1 MKTLPFLESILT
13 VPRPAD
19 LNRARLGIE
28 RWTELAERSDD
39 SDTRAF
45 AAHLIET
52 HAGRA
57 LIEALAGNSP
67 FLFETALAHPAALH
81 FLLENGPDRAFAD
94 ILARLASDTVADA
107 VAIDDSESESRGLS
121 RTLRMV
127 KAQASLVIAI
137 ADICGAW
144 PVETITGALS
154 TLADRAIALSV
165 SHLLKIG
172 AARGEIEL
180 ADPADPA
187 FESGFIVLGLGKLG
201 GQDLNYSSDVDLFL
215 LFDDEKVRYRG
226 RRSAQEFFVR
236 LSHALVA
243 LLQERT
249 EHGYVFRTDLRLR
262 PDPGAT
268 PPVVSV
274 LAAETYYESM
284 GQNWERAALIK
295 ARSVAGDIKAG
306 DAFIKQLRPFLWRKN
321 LDFAAIRDIHSIKR
335 QINAHHGGAV
345 IRVGGHNVKLGR
357 GGIREI
363 EFFVQT
369 QQLIWGG
376 HDVRLRSPHT
386 LDALRAL
393 VFAGL
398 VNENVG
404 DEMAAAYR
412 FLRRVEHR
420 LQMIDDRQTHT
431 LPDTAEGLRHV
442 ALFLGYPDTT
452 AFAEE
457 LTLHLT
463 RVERHYAALFEGS
476 SPLGAADG
484 NLVFTG
490 TEDDPET
497 LKTLAKLGFKDGG
510 SVAAVVRGWH
520 HGRYR
525 ATRSERAREILTEL
539 MPALLAAL
547 GRTAN
552 PNIAFH
558 NFDEFLKRLPAGVQ
572 LFSLL
577 HANPAMPVK
586 VGLLD
591 LVAEIMGNA
600 PRLASYLSSNPALL
614 DGVLVGSFFDPPP
627 SAAEMTAEFDQRL
640 QQANDFEDILEIA
653 RRFANDLRFRVGVQM
668 LKGMIEIDAAG
679 CALTDC
685 AETMVRRLFQ
695 EITSQFARTHGRV
708 PGGGFAVIALGKL
721 GGREL
726 TERSDLDFV
735 FVYDADPLAERS
747 DGPKPLAIPDYYA
760 RLSQRLISALS
771 VPTSEGTLFAVDM
784 RLRPSGGAGPVA
796 SSLAAFVRYYRDQ
809 AWTWEFMALTR
820 ARVIAGDPD
829 LGNRVTAAIA
839 ETIGRSRDSRALA
852 ADVADMRR
860 RVHETH
866 PGNSP
871 WAVKYGVGG
880 LVDIEFIAQYL
891 ILANAARHPDVVS
904 STTDIAY
911 QRLAAVKAIASD
923 AASTLRD
930 AGRLWRT
937 IQGLLRLTV
946 EGPFDETKASDG
958 LKAVLAEAT
967 GAKDFT
973 ALMATMEKTAKQ
985 VTHLYRALIERPAAE
1000 ATLPG
1005 AAQSP
1010 QKQGLPQTSPQP
1022 SQGERPMILQPGD
1035 LAPDFSMPTAD
1046 GGTISLRDLR
1056 GRKTVLYFYPKDDTP
1071 GCTREA
1077 CAFRDNLPDFAKLN
1091 AEIVGVSRDD
1101 GDSHRAFRDKYGL
1114 NFILASDTDG
1124 SVVNDYGVWKEKNN
1138 YGKVYWGIERSTYL
1152 IDENGKI
1159 EKIWLRVQVDG
1170 HADQIMAALRG
1181 EPEPKPAA
1189 APAPAP
1195 APATAKPAVKAKPK
1209 AKKAVKKAPAKKAKT
1224 AKSAAKKPAK
1234 KTKKVAKKK
1243 APAKKAKKTTKKS
1256 KKKAAKKKKS

>member
-1 MKTLPFLESILT
+1 MKTLPFLESIAA
-13 VPRPAD
+13 VPHPAD
-19 LNRARLGIE
+19 LDRARLGIE
-28 RWTELAERSDD
+28 RWNELAEHSDD

-45 AAHLIET
+45 AAHLLSLPL
-52 HAGRA
+52 GRA
-57 LIEALAGNSP
+57 LIETLAGNSP
-67 FLFETALAHPAALH
+67 FLSETALAHPAALQ
-81 FLLENGPDRAFAD
+81 FLLENGPDRAFPD
-94 ILARLASDTVADA
+94 ILARLAGDA
-107 VAIDDSESESRGLS
+107 VANAVTIEDSESELHALS

-127 KAQASLVIAI
+127 KAQASLVVAI
-137 ADICGAW
+137 ADISGAW
-144 PVETITGALS
+144 PVETVTSALS

-165 SHLLKIG
+165 SHLLKTA
-172 AARGEIEL
+172 AARHEIEL
-180 ADPADPA
+180 ADPTDPA
-187 FESGFIVLGLGKLG
+187 FDSGFIVLGLGKLG

-215 LFDDEKVRYRG
+215 LFDEEKVRYRG

-295 ARSVAGDIKAG
+295 ARPVAGDIKAG
-306 DAFIKQLRPFLWRKN
+306 DAFIKELRPFLWRKN
-321 LDFAAIRDIHSIKR
+321 LDFAAIRDIHAIKR
-335 QINAHHGGAV
+335 QINAHHGGAE
-345 IRVGGHNVKLGR
+345 IRVAGHNVKLGR

-376 HDVRLRSPHT
+376 HDVRLRSPRT

-398 VNENVG
+398 VNEDVG

-412 FLRRVEHR
+412 YLRRVEHR
-420 LQMIDDRQTHT
+420 LQMIEDRQTHT
-431 LPDTAEGLRHV
+431 LPESADELRHV
-442 ALFLGYPDTT
+442 ALFLGYPDTQT
-452 AFAEE
+452 FAEE
-457 LTLHLT
+457 LTGHLT

-476 SPLGAADG
+476 SPLGTDEG

-497 LKTLAKLGFKDGG
+497 LKTLAKLGFKDG
-510 SVAAVVRGWH
+510 SAVSAVVRGWH

-525 ATRSERAREILTEL
+525 ATRSARAREILTEL

-552 PNIAFH
+552 PDIAFH

-577 HANPAMPVK
+577 HANPAFPAK
-586 VGLLD
+586 AGLLD

-600 PRLASYLSSNPALL
+600 PRLASYLSANPSLL
-614 DGVLVGSFFDPPP
+614 DGVLIGSFLEPPP
-627 SAAEMTAEFDQRL
+627 SADEMAVDFDQRL
-640 QQANDFEDILEIA
+640 EQANDFEDILEIA

-668 LKGMIEIDAAG
+668 LKRLIDIDGAG
-679 CALTDC
+679 RALSDC
-685 AETMVRRLFQ
+685 AETMVRRLLR
-695 EITSQFARTHGRV
+695 EIIGTFEQTHGRIT
-708 PGGGFAVIALGKL
+708 GGGFTVLALGKL

-735 FVYDADPLAERS
+735 FVYDADPATERS
-747 DGPKPLAIPDYYA
+747 DGTKPLAVADYYA
-760 RLSQRLISALS
+760 RLSQRLISALT
-771 VPTSEGTLFAVDM
+771 VQTSEGTLFAVDM

-796 SSLAAFVRYYRDQ
+796 SSLPAFVRYYRDH

-820 ARVIAGDPD
+820 ARVIAGDPE
-829 LGNRVTAAIA
+829 LGNRVTTMITEAV
-839 ETIGRSRDSRALA
+839 GRSRDPRALA

-860 RVHETH
+860 RVHDAH
-866 PGNSP
+866 PGDSL
-871 WAVKYGVGG
+871 WAIKYGTGG

-891 ILANAARHPDVVS
+891 ILANAAKHPDVAS
-904 STTDIAY
+904 GTTDVAY
-911 QRLAAVKAIASD
+911 QRLAAMGAIKSD
-923 AASTLRD
+923 AASALRD

-946 EGPFDETKASDG
+946 EGPFDETEASAG
-958 LKAVLAEAT
+958 LKAILADAA
-967 GAKDFT
+967 GAKDFA
-973 ALMATMEKTAKQ
+973 ALKATMEKTATE
-985 VTHLYRALIERPAAE
+985 VARLYHALIEQPAAE
-1000 ATLPG
+1000 AVLPG
-1005 AAQSP
+1005 ADKSQE
-1010 QKQGLPQTSPQP
+1010 KQGLPQTSPQP
-1022 SQGERPMILQPGD
+1022 SQGERHMILQPGD
-1035 LAPDFSMPTAD
+1035 LAPDFQMPTAD

-1077 CAFRDNLPDFAKLN
+1077 CSFRDNLPDFSKLN

-1101 GDSHRAFRDKYGL
+1101 GDSHRKFRDKYAL
-1114 NFILASDTDG
+1114 NFILATDTDG

-1138 YGKVYWGIERSTYL
+1138 YGKVYWGIERTTYL

-1159 EKIWLRVQVDG
+1159 ERIWPRVQVDG
-1170 HADQIMAALRG
+1170 HSEQIMAALKG
-1181 EPEPKPAA
+1181 EPDPKPVAAA

-1195 APATAKPAVKAKPK
+1195 AAAKPVAKAAPKAK
-1209 AKKAVKKAPAKKAKT
+1209 AKKAAKKAPARKAK
-1224 AKSAAKKPAK
+1224 AAKKPAK

-1243 APAKKAKKTTKKS
+1243 APVKKTKKVAKKA

>member
-1 MKTLPFLESILT
+1 MKTLPFLESITT
-13 VPRPAD
+13 VPQPAD
-19 LNRARLGIE
+19 LDRAWLGIE
-28 RWTELAERSDD
+28 RWSELAHRSGDQ
-39 SDTRAF
+39 DTRAF
-45 AAHLIET
+45 ATDLLT
-52 HAGRA
+52 LRQGRA
-57 LIEALAGNSP
+57 LIEMLAGNSP
-67 FLFETALAHPAALH
+67 FLFETALAHPVALH
-81 FLLENGPDRAFAD
+81 FLLENGPDRTFPD
-94 ILARLASDTVADA
+94 ILARLAGDTVANA
-107 VAIDDSESESRGLS
+107 VIVEESESESLALS

-127 KAQASLVIAI
+127 KAQASLVVAI

-144 PVETITGALS
+144 PVETVTGALS

-165 SHLLKIG
+165 SHLLKTA
-172 AARGEIEL
+172 AARGEIDL
-180 ADPADPA
+180 ADPTDPA
-187 FESGFIVLGLGKLG
+187 YDSGFIVLGLGKLG

-215 LFDDEKVRYRG
+215 LFDEEKVRYRG

-295 ARSVAGDIKAG
+295 ARPVAGDIKAG
-306 DAFIKQLRPFLWRKN
+306 DAFVKGLRPFLWRKN
-321 LDFAAIRDIHSIKR
+321 LDFAAIRDIHAIKR
-335 QINAHHGGAV
+335 QINAHHGGAE
-345 IRVGGHNVKLGR
+345 IRVAGHNVKLGR

-376 HDVRLRSPHT
+376 HDVRLRSPRT

-398 VNENVG
+398 VNEDVG
-404 DEMAAAYR
+404 DEMTAAYR
-412 FLRRVEHR
+412 YLRRVEHR

-431 LPDTAEGLRHV
+431 LPEDAQELHHV
-442 ALFLGYPDTT
+442 ALFLGYPDTP

-457 LTLHLT
+457 LTDHLT
-463 RVERHYAALFEGS
+463 RVERHYAALFEDS
-476 SPLGAADG
+476 SPLGTAEG

-497 LKTLAKLGFKDGG
+497 LKTLAKLGFKDGRA
-510 SVAAVVRGWH
+510 VAAVVRGWH

-525 ATRSERAREILTEL
+525 ATRSGRAREILTEL

-552 PNIAFH
+552 PDIAFH

-577 HANPAMPVK
+577 HANPAFPAK
-586 VGLLD
+586 AGLLD

-600 PRLASYLSSNPALL
+600 PRLASYLSANPSLL
-614 DGVLVGSFFDPPP
+614 DGVLIGSFLEPPP
-627 SAAEMTAEFDQRL
+627 SADEMAADFDQRL
-640 QQANDFEDILEIA
+640 EQANDFEDVLEIA

-668 LKGMIEIDAAG
+668 LKGLIDINTVG
-679 CALTDC
+679 HALSDC
-685 AETMVRRLFQ
+685 AETMAQRLLR
-695 EITSQFARTHGRV
+695 EITGNFERAHGRI
-708 PGGGFAVIALGKL
+708 PGGGFTVLALGKL

-735 FVYDADPLAERS
+735 FVYDADPAAERS
-747 DGPKPLAIPDYYA
+747 NGPKPLAVADYYA
-760 RLSQRLISALS
+760 RLSQRLISALT
-771 VPTSEGTLFAVDM
+771 VQTSEGTLFAVDM
-784 RLRPSGGAGPVA
+784 RLRPSGGSGPVA
-796 SSLAAFVRYYRDQ
+796 SSLTAFTRYYRDQ

-820 ARVIAGDPD
+820 GRVIAGNPE
-829 LGNRVTAAIA
+829 LGSRVTKIIA
-839 ETIGRSRDSRALA
+839 EVVGRPRDSRTLA

-860 RVHETH
+860 RVHDAH
-866 PGNSP
+866 PGDSL
-871 WAVKYGVGG
+871 WAIKYGAGG

-891 ILANAARHPDVVS
+891 ILATAARHPDVVS

-911 QRLAAVKAIASD
+911 QRLAAAGAIETG
-923 AASTLRD
+923 AASTLRN

-946 EGPFDETKASDG
+946 EGPFDETEAPDG
-958 LKAVLAEAT
+958 LKAILA
-967 GAKDFT
+967 GASGEKDFA
-973 ALMATMEKTAKQ
+973 ALKATMEKTATQ
-985 VTHLYRALIERPAAE
+985 VARLYDALIERPAAE
-1000 ATLPG
+1000 TPLPS
-1005 AAQSP
+1005 AAGSP
-1010 QKQGLPQTSPQP
+1010 EKQGLSQMSPQP

-1077 CAFRDNLPDFAKLN
+1077 CTFRDNLPDFSKLN

-1138 YGKVYWGIERSTYL
+1138 YGKVYWGIERTTYL

-1159 EKIWLRVQVDG
+1159 EKIWPRVQVDG
-1170 HADQIMAALRG
+1170 HSDQIMAALKG
-1181 EPEPKPAA
+1181 EPEPKPVAVA
-1189 APAPAP
+1189 APAPAL
-1195 APATAKPAVKAKPK
+1195 APAAAKPALKAAPKAK
-1209 AKKAVKKAPAKKAKT
+1209 AKKAAKKAPTRKVK
-1224 AKSAAKKPAK
+1224 AAKKPAK

-1243 APAKKAKKTTKKS
+1243 APVKKAKKTAKKA
-1256 KKKAAKKKKS
+1256 KKAAKKKKN